1 MPKIDDT
8 IIQPLR
14 WYYTIEKQNFRRS
27 WVKNGFRNFN
37 LLLSPKNS
45 ILPFQVRR
53 YHSLLPIKT
62 LDLYDAVTDVF
73 EADIL
78 AKLPAPANN
87 HIKVYQMGI
96 ADNIVFT
103 QAAAFATN
111 LNEGVYYL
119 HLSDGVNNFYS
130 ECFKIVCYTPQ
141 TNKPLIT
148 TNAFTKIEVLYE
160 QDKIGTIYSQS
171 KKPY

>member
-1 MPKIDDT
+1 MKIDAG
-8 IIQPLR
+8 IVQPLK
-14 WYYTIEKQNFRRS
+14 WYDTIEKQNFRRE
-27 WVKNGFRNFN
+27 WVKTGLRNYN
-37 LLLSPKNS
+37 VLLSPKNS

-53 YHSLLPIKT
+53 YHSLLPINT

-73 EADIL
+73 YEDIL

-103 QAAAFATN
+103 QTTAFSTN
-111 LNEGVYYL
+111 LDEGTYYL

-130 ECFKIVCYTPQ
+130 EVFKVMCYAPV

-148 TNAFTKIEVLYE
+148 TNSATKVEVLYE

-171 KKPY
+171 RKPY